1 VGKGIGDLQSSAGRF
16 YLSGIG
22 IQSNKSQLNIG
33 IFTYGTRGD
42 VQPYIALALGLMDRG
57 HQVTIAA
64 PENFA
69 SLVEGFG
76 IAFHPLYGNAEEG
89 MNSAEGQSVLRSE
102 NTIKLMKYFFKVL
115 RDAKIPLRKSYLE
128 GFDKVDFIIANTA
141 TLPITSAIAEKQ
153 NKKIALTYFMPPVV
167 TTAEFPLADFDFL
180 NFPWYN
186 KLTYK
191 LAYAFYWKFVREE
204 TNEFR
209 EELGLPVLKESLVN
223 HLDKQK
229 LLDLFC
235 LSPALIPQPKDWD
248 ENHKITGFLSVPNQ
262 YSVNRAHDNVP
273 GALNDWLAK
282 DQKPIYMGF
291 GSNGVGNI
299 EKFMSILADI
309 LTKTNERI
317 LFCTGW
323 ALFDNLPVHKNLW
336 VTKYADH
343 AVVLPK
349 CKAGIFHGG
358 AGTLAA
364 MLRNNLPVIII
375 SFYTDQPT
383 WGKIIERMKLGVH
396 IPVKKI
402 NSGKLLSAIK
412 YVQADEVKG
421 NVAAIGQQIRNENG
435 LENAVN
441 EIEKYFNAGPG
452 YVPAP
457 THDTNLL

>member
-1 VGKGIGDLQSSAGRF
+1 
-16 YLSGIG
+16 
-22 IQSNKSQLNIG
+22 LNIG

-42 VQPYIALALGLMDRG
+42 VQPYIALALGLLEKG

-64 PENFA
+64 PENFKGF
-69 SLVEGFG
+69 VEGFG

-89 MNSAEGQSVLRSE
+89 MNSPEGQSILRAE

-115 RDAKIPLRKSYLE
+115 RDAKVPLRKSYLE
-128 GFDKVDFIIANTA
+128 GFDKVEFIIANTA

-180 NFPWYN
+180 DFPWYN

-191 LAYAFYWKFVREE
+191 LAYLFYWKFVKEE

-209 EELGLPVLKESLVN
+209 QELGLPVLKESLID
-223 HLDKQK
+223 HMDKQK
-229 LLDLFC
+229 PLDLYC
-235 LSPALIPQPKDWD
+235 LSRALIPQPKDWS
-248 ENHKITGFLSVPNQ
+248 ENHKITGFLSVPKQ
-262 YSVNRAHDNVP
+262 YRENHPLDKISTV
-273 GALNDWLAK
+273 LNDWLTAGE
-282 DQKPIYMGF
+282 KPVYMGF
-291 GSNGVGNI
+291 GSNGVGNT
-299 EKFMSILADI
+299 EKFIAILNDI

-323 ALFDNLPVHKNLW
+323 ALFENLPVHKNLF
-336 VTKYADH
+336 VTKYVNH
-343 AVVLPK
+343 EVVLPK
-349 CKAGIFHGG
+349 CKVGVFHGG
-358 AGTLAA
+358 AGTLAT

-396 IPVKKI
+396 IPIKKL
-402 NSGKLLSAIK
+402 NSDNLIPLLT
-412 YVQADEVKG
+412 YVQTDEVKR
-421 NVAAIGQQIRNENG
+421 NVRMIGQQIINENG

-441 EIEKYFNAGPG
+441 EIEKYFGVITTG
-452 YVPAP
+452 
-457 THDTNLL
+457 